1 MRKRH
6 ELAEHRRREP
16 ALPSAGQTD
25 ATRTRLTHNTYSG
38 MSNVRQLIR
47 EARTRA
53 GLSQA
58 QLAARAK
65 TSQPAIARYEAG
77 TATPTLA
84 TLQRILSASG
94 DSLVLDV
101 SRRRPRREGGGSLAL
116 LRRSRARLQS
126 AARRH
131 GVRELRVF
139 GTIARGEVTSAS
151 DVDLLVEL
159 DAGRTLLDLIGFQ
172 QEAEEILGLEVDVAA
187 PRLLKERVRSRAMR
201 ESRAL

>member
-1 MRKRH
+1 MDKV
-6 ELAEHRRREP
+6 A
-16 ALPSAGQTD
+16 
-25 ATRTRLTHNTYSG
+25 
-38 MSNVRQLIR
+38 QLIR
-47 EARTRA
+47 KARTRA

-84 TLQRILSASG
+84 TLQRLLSASG

-101 SRRRPRREGGGSLAL
+101 SGRRPRRERGGGLAL
-116 LRRSRARLQS
+116 LRRSRARLES

-131 GVRELRVF
+131 GVRDLRVF
-139 GTIARGEVTSAS
+139 GSIARGEETPES

-159 DAGRTLLDLIGFQ
+159 DAGRTLLDLIGFK
-172 QEAEEILGLEVDVAA
+172 QEAEEILGVDVDVAA
-187 PRLLKERVRSRAMR
+187 PRLLKERVRSSAMR

>member
-1 MRKRH
+1 MDKV
-6 ELAEHRRREP
+6 A
-16 ALPSAGQTD
+16 
-25 ATRTRLTHNTYSG
+25 
-38 MSNVRQLIR
+38 QLIR
-47 EARTRA
+47 KARTRA

-84 TLQRILSASG
+84 TLQRIFAASG

-101 SRRRPRREGGGSLAL
+101 SPGRSRRRAGGGLAL
-116 LRRSRARLQS
+116 LRRSRSRLQS

-131 GVRELRVF
+131 GVRDLRVF
-139 GTIARGEVTSAS
+139 GSIARGEETAKS